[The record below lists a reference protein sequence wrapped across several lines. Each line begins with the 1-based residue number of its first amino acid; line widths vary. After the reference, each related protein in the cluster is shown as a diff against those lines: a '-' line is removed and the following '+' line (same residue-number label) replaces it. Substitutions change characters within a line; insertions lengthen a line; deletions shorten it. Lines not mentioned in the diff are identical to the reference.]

1 MRSPQKWLV
10 QGHVQPHRRGGGRQ
24 LSEKLGEDKVAYDE
38 QVKCLKAADD
48 FLKSIDLK
56 GFLVRT
62 WNPNT
67 AMAPQT
73 II

>member
-1 MRSPQKWLV
+1 
-10 QGHVQPHRRGGGRQ
+10 
-24 LSEKLGEDKVAYDE
+24 VAYDE